1 MEDKYYKMYVSTND
15 SYFNIVFHIQGE
27 EGVPL
32 KYAIELLDQQ
42 LGIEDVNIIEF
53 KEIDELEYNKNF
65 IINLSD
71 N

>member
-1 MEDKYYKMYVSTND
+1 MDKYYKMYVSTED

-32 KYAIELLDQQ
+32 NYALELLDKQ
-42 LGIEDVNIIEF
+42 LNIEDVNIIEF
-53 KEIDELEYNKNF
+53 KEIDKDEYTRNF
-65 IINLSD
+65 IINLSE